1 MQLILLMPMH
11 RQIFWPCVT
20 TDNCIA
26 FENEHR
32 WERIEFAMLSMMVYF
47 YKGFDAINDKILFLL
62 RVIGKDQ
69 FHQDHDFELIF
80 RCNPPEIVEYTHK
93 LHLGPHKFLLNPN
106 IDRLLHDFCKRNF

>member
-1 MQLILLMPMH
+1 MA
-11 RQIFWPCVT
+11 
-20 TDNCIA
+20 TDNHIA

-47 YKGFDAINDKILFLL
+47 CKGSDARNNKILFLL

-80 RCNPPEIVEYTHK
+80 RCNPPKIVECTHK
-93 LHLGPHKFLLNPN
+93 LHLGSHKFLLNPGRG
-106 IDRLLHDFCKRNF
+106 RLLHDFCERKLRALNQ